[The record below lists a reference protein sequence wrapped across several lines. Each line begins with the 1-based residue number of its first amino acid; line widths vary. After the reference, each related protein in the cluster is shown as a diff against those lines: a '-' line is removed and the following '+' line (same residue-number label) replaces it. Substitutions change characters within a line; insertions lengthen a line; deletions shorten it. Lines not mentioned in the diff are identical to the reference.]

1 MKQDAL
7 YGKNLVDTY
16 AHDEIVTG
24 SAVEADKRRVLLQ
37 QRRVPQAVQPF
48 PKPTPRQIQSLP
60 AIGNG
65 NKTPQRTA
73 GEPTTP
79 PTPPPISAPPTT
91 RKAPPPPHTEGR
103 QVRYARKHRRRHR
116 LQHNNQ

>member
-16 AHDEIVTG
+16 AHDELVTG

-37 QRRVPQAVQPF
+37 QRRVLQVVQPLS
-48 PKPTPRQIQSLP
+48 KPIPRQIQSSP
-60 AIGNG
+60 AIDNG

-73 GEPTTP
+73 
-79 PTPPPISAPPTT
+79 
-91 RKAPPPPHTEGR
+91 
-103 QVRYARKHRRRHR
+103 
-116 LQHNNQ
+116 